1 MADQGGASSWC
12 GSQSRACGI
21 QERASN
27 IGGELRNAPEARF
40 VSRLPSLASVAL
52 TESVLHAQPLPARSS
67 WDARLIRPHKIG
79 RSVDHTAVRASKRG
93 NHCIQSGWISPS
105 RRPLLTCAGEN
116 LWVSMCPST
125 PPHSLLW
132 LYEKWLLRN
141 QSWVVLGNGPFLA
154 SPVQHDERLSIPHH
168 AITHNDI
175 CH

>member
-79 RSVDHTAVRASKRG
+79 RSVDHTAVRASHKGVTTASNRG
-93 NHCIQSGWISPS
+93 GFHRHVC
-105 RRPLLTCAGEN
+105 R
-116 LWVSMCPST
+116 
-125 PPHSLLW
+125 
-132 LYEKWLLRN
+132 Y
-141 QSWVVLGNGPFLA
+141 
-154 SPVQHDERLSIPHH
+154 SPVRVKIYGGVCAPLPHL
-168 AITHNDI
+168 ILYYGYTRNGSSETSRGWY
-175 CH
+175 